1 MSGSGPESRPGSDAL
16 PASANVLVV
25 DRLTARHGPSACE
38 DVSFSIPAGSIHALL
53 GDPGAGKAA
62 IIASVFGQRKPSS
75 GSVWVSGR
83 DTWRGRRVLS
93 GWVEAVTPEARV
105 RGSATLERLS
115 KRRSRSAETW
125 DEQGLRERLRR
136 FGVPAGESWKRLT
149 SRQRTFALLALA
161 LAASP
166 RLVVLHD
173 TGISAESEG
182 DQTLISELRGAASS
196 GISLLVATER
206 PDEVEMIADRVSI
219 LRFGRLVLNG
229 NCAQLKAGFRRLRYR
244 NETHSERTEYGNEL
258 DEFEAVQVRVRGWG
272 VEAVVSNFS
281 DSSYDRFRRIPGV
294 IDVEL
299 FAMSWAE
306 IFEAIG
312 RPQRT
317 NPVPS
322 P

>member
-1 MSGSGPESRPGSDAL
+1 MSGSGPDSQPESDAL
-16 PASANVLVV
+16 SPSAIVLVV
-25 DRLTARHGPSACE
+25 DRLTARLGPSACE

-53 GDPGAGKAA
+53 GDRAAGKAA
-62 IIASVFGQRKPSS
+62 IIASVLGQRRPSA
-75 GSVWVSGR
+75 GHVWIAGR
-83 DTWRGRRVLS
+83 DTWRNRRALS

-115 KRRSRSAETW
+115 KRRSRSAEIW
-125 DEQGLRERLRR
+125 DEKGFRERLRR
-136 FGVPAGESWKRLT
+136 LDVPTDESWKQLT
-149 SRQRTFALLALA
+149 IRQRMFAILALA

-166 RLVVLHD
+166 RLVVLPD
-173 TGISAESEG
+173 TGISAGSEG
-182 DQTLISELRGAASS
+182 DQMLISEMRGAASS

-206 PDEVEMIADRVSI
+206 PDEVEAIADRVSI

-229 NCAQLKAGFRRLRYR
+229 DCAQLKSGFRRIRYR
-244 NETHSERTEYGNEL
+244 NEVHSQRAEYGNEL

-281 DSSYDRFRRIPGV
+281 DSTYDRFRQIPGV
-294 IDVEL
+294 VDVQAL
-299 FAMSWAE
+299 AMSWAE
-306 IFEAIG
+306 ILEAVG
-312 RPQRT
+312 RPQRA